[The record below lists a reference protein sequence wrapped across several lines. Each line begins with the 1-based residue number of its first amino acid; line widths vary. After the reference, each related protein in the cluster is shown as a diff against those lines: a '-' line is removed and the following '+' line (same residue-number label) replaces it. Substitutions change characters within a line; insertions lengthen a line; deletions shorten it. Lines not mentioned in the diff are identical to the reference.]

1 MAADTRRLQRGPF
14 RLHVVRGEPYYIDG
28 RTLIPEARFLSF
40 GKARATIRGHSIGGW
55 GMGFVRVSPLAMI
68 EETVEEV
75 VEEATAD
82 PFDLIVPEAVVE
94 EETPAE
100 AVSRVRRLI
109 SARISRRAQRTPMW
123 GP

>member
-68 EETVEEV
+68 EETAEGIRRIAITDASS
-75 VEEATAD
+75 AT
-82 PFDLIVPEAVVE
+82 LGRLLGVAVVM
-94 EETPAE
+94 TAFFT
-100 AVSRVRRLI
+100 ALRWWARRPRG
-109 SARISRRAQRTPMW
+109 S
-123 GP
+123 